1 MHYRASYRR
10 LVIIPGLYI
19 LTSLFFTAGS
29 NPVQP
34 VRPAP
39 EFTHDDPRDWINS
52 EPLQLSDLRGRV
64 LLIDIWTFD
73 CWNCYRSFPW
83 LKALEAQFSDE
94 SFQVIGV
101 HSPEFEHEKVR
112 ANIETKV
119 DEFGLEHP
127 IMIDNDFSYWR
138 ALDNRYWP
146 AFYLID
152 KQGNLRAVF
161 VGETHA
167 GDVQARR
174 IEQMISTLLAEAIE

>member
-1 MHYRASYRR
+1 MHHRVSHRR
-10 LVIIPGLYI
+10 LIIILGLYI

-34 VRPAP
+34 ARPAP

-64 LLIDIWTFD
+64 LLIDIWTFG

-83 LKALEAQFSDE
+83 LKTLEAQFSDE

-127 IMIDNDFSYWR
+127 IMIDNDFSYWK

-152 KQGNLRAVF
+152 KRGNLRAVF
-161 VGETHA
+161 VDETHA

-174 IEQMISTLLAEAIE
+174 IEQMISTLLAETIE